1 MATKKKAG
9 SSGSGSGSKGAGG
22 AGGAPDAGKAAT
34 RGRKPTNDAKDKAT
48 IDAITA
54 TAFGLKEAIN
64 HKKKPELKMPIRA
77 LSNVKYDPR
86 KGFFEI
92 GNDKKVRALTV
103 STVKTFAQT
112 LKLMALSAELVKT
125 NDHATK
131 RDAYY
136 QSKNWG
142 DARFDE
148 QSESDTVM
156 DDIEALFSTSG
167 VSREQ
172 LRFIPDQHGGSVAG
186 ELTVIDRNPDGSELQ
201 IDCTRFGSGAYSVP
215 SSVEHLRFKSKAKFI
230 LAIET
235 TGMFHRLNEH
245 QYWATGN
252 CILVAM
258 GGVPTR
264 ACRRFIRMLHDQ
276 LEIPVYAFTDCDPY
290 GFANIYR
297 TLKVGSGNAA
307 HINQFFCV
315 PNVHYLGLTPQDIL
329 DFDLGRATHPLADID
344 VKRAFDALKNDP
356 FFQSNKP
363 WKEAI
368 DLLMKMQKRAEQ
380 QALSLHGLNFV
391 IDEYLPKKL
400 KNPASFLP

>member
-1 MATKKKAG
+1 MASKKKA
-9 SSGSGSGSKGAGG
+9 
-22 AGGAPDAGKAAT
+22 PAAST
-34 RGRKPTNDAKDKAT
+34 EPKKINKPTNDAKDKAT
-48 IDAITA
+48 IDAIHDAAETIRDS
-54 TAFGLKEAIN
+54 IN
-64 HKKKPELKMPIRA
+64 KKRKPELKMPVRA
-77 LSNVKYDPR
+77 LSNVKYDPK

-92 GNDKKVRALTV
+92 GKDRKVRTLTV
-103 STVKTFAQT
+103 ATVKTFAQT
-112 LKLMALSAELVKT
+112 LKLMALSTELVKT

-142 DARFDE
+142 EARFDE
-148 QSESDTVM
+148 QDESDTVM

-186 ELTVIDRNPDGSELQ
+186 ELIVVDRDGETGEEIE

-215 SSVEHLRFKSKAKFI
+215 SSVEHLKFRSKAKFV

-235 TGMFHRLNEH
+235 TGMFQRLNEH
-245 QYWATGN
+245 KYWRKGN

-264 ACRRFIRMLHDQ
+264 ACRRFIRMLTDQ
-276 LEIPVYAFTDCDPY
+276 LKIPVFAFTDCDPY

-315 PNVHYLGLTPQDIL
+315 PNVQYLGLTPQDII
-329 DFDLGRATHPLADID
+329 DFDLGKATHPLAEID
-344 VKRAFDALKNDP
+344 MKRAFDALKNDP
-356 FFQSNKP
+356 FFQASKQ

-400 KNPASFLP
+400 KDASKFLP

>member
-1 MATKKKAG
+1 MATKKKATATPAQTP
-9 SSGSGSGSKGAGG
+9 SSADGA
-22 AGGAPDAGKAAT
+22 ARPRRAT
-34 RGRKPTNDAKDKAT
+34 KDPKDQVT
-48 IDAITA
+48 LDAIAQTA
-54 TAFGLKEAIN
+54 EGIHQAILQ
-64 HKKKPELKMPIRA
+64 HGRPELKMPVRA
-77 LSNVKYDPR
+77 LSNVSYDPG
-86 KGFFEI
+86 KGYFEI
-92 GNDKKVRALTV
+92 GRDKKVRSLSV

-112 LKLMALSAELVKT
+112 LKMMSLSRELIRT

-142 DARFDE
+142 DARFEE
-148 QSESDTVM
+148 QPESDTVM
-156 DDIEALFSTSG
+156 DDIEALFSEVG

-172 LRFIPDQHGGSVAG
+172 LRFTPDQHGGSVAG
-186 ELTVIDRNPDGSELQ
+186 ELTVIDRDLETGEEIA

-215 SSVEHLRFKSKAKFI
+215 SSVEQLRFKSKARFI

-235 TGMFHRLNEH
+235 TGMFQRLNEH
-245 QYWATGN
+245 KYWRTGN

-264 ACRRFIRMLHDQ
+264 ACRRFIRMLSEQ

-307 HINQFFCV
+307 HINKFFCV
-315 PNVHYLGLTPQDIL
+315 PNVHYLGLTPQDII
-329 DFDLGRATHPLADID
+329 DFDLGRATHPLGDVD

-356 FFQSNKP
+356 FFQSQKP
-363 WKEAI
+363 WKQAI

>member
-1 MATKKKAG
+1 MATKKKATPTPEKTP
-9 SSGSGSGSKGAGG
+9 SSADGA
-22 AGGAPDAGKAAT
+22 AKPKRRAT
-34 RGRKPTNDAKDKAT
+34 KDPKDQVT
-48 IDAITA
+48 LDAIAQTA
-54 TAFGLKEAIN
+54 EGIHQAIV
-64 HKKKPELKMPIRA
+64 HHSRPELKMPVRA
-77 LSNVKYDPR
+77 LSNVSYDPE
-86 KGFFEI
+86 KGYLEI
-92 GNDKKVRALTV
+92 GRDKKVRSLSV

-112 LKLMALSAELVKT
+112 LKMMSLSRELIRT

-142 DARFDE
+142 EARFEE
-148 QSESDTVM
+148 QPESDTVM
-156 DDIEALFSTSG
+156 DDIEALFSEVG

-172 LRFIPDQHGGSVAG
+172 LRFTPDQHGGSVAG
-186 ELTVIDRNPDGSELQ
+186 ELTVIDRDLETGEPIE
-201 IDCTRFGSGAYSVP
+201 IDCTRFGSGAYTVP
-215 SSVEHLRFKSKAKFI
+215 SSVEQLRFKSKARFI

-235 TGMFHRLNEH
+235 TGMFQRLNEH
-245 QYWATGN
+245 KYWRTGN

-264 ACRRFIRMLHDQ
+264 ACRRFIRMLSEQ

-315 PNVHYLGLTPQDIL
+315 PNVHYLGLTPQDII
-329 DFDLGRATHPLADID
+329 DFDLGRATHPLGDVD

-356 FFQSNKP
+356 FFQSQKP
-363 WKEAI
+363 WKAAI

>member
-1 MATKKKAG
+1 MASKKKATP
-9 SSGSGSGSKGAGG
+9 
-22 AGGAPDAGKAAT
+22 APALDA
-34 RGRKPTNDAKDKAT
+34 PAKKKRPKDPKDQIT
-48 IDAITA
+48 LDAIAQTA
-54 TAFGLKEAIN
+54 GRIHASIN
-64 HKKKPELKMPIRA
+64 RVQRPELKMPVRA
-77 LSNVKYDPR
+77 LSNVTYDEK
-86 KGFFEI
+86 KGYFEI
-92 GNDKKVRALTV
+92 GKERKVRTLSVA
-103 STVKTFAQT
+103 TVKTFAQT
-112 LKLMALSAELVKT
+112 LKMMSLSAELVRT

-148 QSESDTVM
+148 QPESDTVM
-156 DDIEALFSTSG
+156 DDIEALFSDVG

-186 ELTVIDRNPDGSELQ
+186 ELTVIDRDLDTGEEIP
-201 IDCTRFGSGAYSVP
+201 IDCTRFGSGSYSVP
-215 SSVEHLRFKSKAKFI
+215 SSVEQLRFKSKAKFI

-235 TGMFHRLNEH
+235 TGMFGRLNEH
-245 QYWATGN
+245 KYWRKAN

-264 ACRRFIRMLHDQ
+264 ACRRFIRMLSEQ
-276 LEIPVYAFTDCDPY
+276 LKIPVYAFTDCDPY

-315 PNVHYLGLTPQDIL
+315 PEVKYLGLTPQDII
-329 DFDLGRATHPLADID
+329 DFDLGKATHPLAEVD

-356 FFQSNKP
+356 FFQSQKQ
-363 WKEAI
+363 WKAAI

-391 IDEYLPKKL
+391 LEEYLPTKL
-400 KNPASFLP
+400 KNIDKFLP

>member
-1 MATKKKAG
+1 MATKKKTPKAT
-9 SSGSGSGSKGAGG
+9 A
-22 AGGAPDAGKAAT
+22 APSDTTAPAKKP
-34 RGRKPTNDAKDKAT
+34 GRKITNDALDKAT
-48 IDAITA
+48 IDAIVVAA
-54 TAFGLKEAIN
+54 TGIKDSIN
-64 HKKKPELKMPIRA
+64 KKKKPELKMPVRA
-77 LSNVKYDPR
+77 LSNVTFDPK

-92 GNDKKVRALTV
+92 GKDRKVRALTV
-103 STVKTFAQT
+103 GTVKTFAQT
-112 LKLMALSAELVKT
+112 LKLMALSKELVT
-125 NDHATK
+125 SNDHASK

-142 DARFDE
+142 DARFEE
-148 QSESDTVM
+148 QTESDTVM

-186 ELTVIDRNPDGSELQ
+186 QLTVIDRQPSGEEIE
-201 IDCTRFGSGAYSVP
+201 IDCTRMGSGAFTVP
-215 SSVEHLRFKSKAKFI
+215 STVEHLKFKSKASFV

-245 QYWATGN
+245 QYWEKGN

-264 ACRRFIRMLHDQ
+264 ACRRFIRMLSDQ
-276 LEIPVYAFTDCDPY
+276 LKIPVYAFTDCDPY

-315 PNVHYLGLTPQDIL
+315 PNVHYLGLTPQDIIDFKL
-329 DFDLGRATHPLADID
+329 DKATHPLGD
-344 VKRAFDALKNDP
+344 VDMKRGFDALKNDP

-363 WKEAI
+363 WREAI

>member
-1 MATKKKAG
+1 MATRKKANETQ
-9 SSGSGSGSKGAGG
+9 KPA
-22 AGGAPDAGKAAT
+22 KAVH
-34 RGRKPTNDAKDKAT
+34 RKPTDDAKDKAT

-54 TAFGLKEAIN
+54 TAEGIRESIN
-64 HKKKPELKMPIRA
+64 RKRKPELKMPVRA
-77 LSNVKYDPR
+77 LSNVKYDPK

-92 GNDKKVRALTV
+92 GKDRKVRTLTV

-112 LKLMALSAELVKT
+112 LKLMALSQELVKS

-172 LRFIPDQHGGSVAG
+172 LRFIPDQHGGAVAG
-186 ELTVIDRNPDGSELQ
+186 ELIIVDRNPDGTAVE
-201 IDCTRFGSGAYSVP
+201 IDCTRQGSGAWSVP
-215 SSVEHLRFKSKAKFI
+215 SSVEHLRFRSKAKFV

-235 TGMFHRLNEH
+235 TGMFSRLNEH

-264 ACRRFIRMLHDQ
+264 ACRRFVRMLGDQ
-276 LEIPVYAFTDCDPY
+276 LNIPVYAFTDCDPY

-315 PNVHYLGLTPQDIL
+315 PGVHYLGLTPQDII
-329 DFDLGRATHPLADID
+329 DFDLDKATHPLAEID

-356 FFQSNKP
+356 FFQNSKA
-363 WKEAI
+363 WRGAL

-391 IDEYLPKKL
+391 IDEYLPAKL
-400 KNPASFLP
+400 KDPSKFLP

>member
-1 MATKKKAG
+1 MATKKTTPA
-9 SSGSGSGSKGAGG
+9 SRSKKSKTTKTTDD
-22 AGGAPDAGKAAT
+22 GAPAVDGAAKKP
-34 RGRKPTNDAKDKAT
+34 RKPKDPLDQVT
-48 IDAITA
+48 IDAISRTA
-54 TAFGLKEAIN
+54 AGVHSAILKQGR
-64 HKKKPELKMPIRA
+64 PELKMPVRA
-77 LSNVKYDPR
+77 LSNVSYDPK

-92 GNDKKVRALTV
+92 GRDKKVRTLSV

-112 LKLMALSAELVKT
+112 LKMMALSQELIRN
-125 NDHATK
+125 NDFATK

-148 QSESDTVM
+148 QPESDTVM
-156 DDIEALFSTSG
+156 DDIEALFSELG

-172 LRFIPDQHGGSVAG
+172 LRYIPDQHGGAVAG
-186 ELTVIDRNPDGSELQ
+186 ELVVVDRDIETGEVIE
-201 IDCTRFGSGAYSVP
+201 IDCTRFGSGAYAVP
-215 SSVEHLRFKSKAKFI
+215 SWVEHLKFKTKARFI
-230 LAIET
+230 LCIET
-235 TGMFHRLNEH
+235 QGMFQRLQSH
-245 QYWATGN
+245 KYWQKAG
-252 CILVAM
+252 CILVSM

-264 ACRRFIRMLHDQ
+264 SCRRFVRLLSEQ
-276 LEIPVYAFTDCDPY
+276 AKIPVYAFTDCDPY

-315 PNVHYLGLTPQDIL
+315 PQVRYLGLTPQDII
-329 DFDLGRATHPLADID
+329 DFDLGKATHPLADVD

-356 FFQSNKP
+356 FFQSQKP

-391 IDEYLPKKL
+391 IDDYLPVKL
-400 KNPASFLP
+400 KNIDKFLP

>member
-1 MATKKKAG
+1 MATKKTK
-9 SSGSGSGSKGAGG
+9 KK
-22 AGGAPDAGKAAT
+22 KAAAST
-34 RGRKPTNDAKDKAT
+34 EPAAPKKKRPKDPKDQLTLDAIADTAQGIRKA
-48 IDAITA
+48 IDAVR
-54 TAFGLKEAIN
+54 N
-64 HKKKPELKMPIRA
+64 PELRMPVRA
-77 LSNVKYDPR
+77 LSNVSYDQS
-86 KGFFEI
+86 KGYFEI
-92 GNDKKVRALTV
+92 GKDKKVRTLSVA
-103 STVKTFAQT
+103 TVKTFAQT
-112 LKLMALSAELVKT
+112 LKMMSLSTQLVRT

-142 DARFDE
+142 DARFEE
-148 QSESDTVM
+148 QPESDTVM
-156 DDIEALFSTSG
+156 DDIEALFSSVG

-186 ELTVIDRNPDGSELQ
+186 ELTVIDRDLDTGEEIP
-201 IDCTRFGSGAYSVP
+201 IDCTRFGSGSYSVP
-215 SSVEHLRFKSKAKFI
+215 SSVEQLRFKSKAKFI

-235 TGMFHRLNEH
+235 TGMFGRLNEH
-245 QYWATGN
+245 KYWQRAN

-264 ACRRFIRMLHDQ
+264 ACRRFIRMLSEQ
-276 LEIPVYAFTDCDPY
+276 LKIPVYAFTDCDPY
-290 GFANIYR
+290 GFTNIYR

-315 PNVHYLGLTPQDIL
+315 PSVKYLGLTPQDIL
-329 DFDLGRATHPLADID
+329 DFDLQKATHPLAEVD

-356 FFQSNKP
+356 FFQSQKP
-363 WKEAI
+363 WKAAI

-391 IDEYLPKKL
+391 IDEYLPTKL
-400 KNPASFLP
+400 KNIDKFLP